1 MIDRFSNLAS
11 VCLHFGLVA
20 MLAQI
25 TFNFEEIEPPESG
38 MEFQVIDIEYAMPST
53 SPILAGNLPL
63 ASKSPQKTM
72 GEPRDIVA
80 IPDSV
85 FKGQQTA
92 ETATSSQSKAD
103 GSNFRFLSDPVSL
116 PGLELELTADTG
128 ASIEVPTSSV
138 DQVPAQRSERFQS
151 RLDAAALSRASS
163 ISTASQERPS
173 RLNSAALGA
182 AIGRATPIGLPSL
195 TVRQKVDLAQKVR
208 EQVMPCWNP
217 PPSNS
222 GAASI
227 VRLRVRLD
235 RQGGIVGQPIQSAV
249 VGQNDENASY
259 VTLLINSGRR
269 AIMLCAP
276 LDLPPELYD
285 AWAEVEVEF
294 DPRNL
299 R

>member
-11 VCLHFGLVA
+11 VFVHFVLVA

-25 TFNFEEIEPPESG
+25 TFNVEEIEPPESG
-38 MEFQVIDIEYAMPST
+38 IEFQVIDIEYAMPTT
-53 SPILAGNLPL
+53 SQIPAGNLPL
-63 ASKSPQKTM
+63 ASESPQKTLM
-72 GEPRDIVA
+72 GPLDNEAIPESEFRTEQIVA
-80 IPDSV
+80 
-85 FKGQQTA
+85 
-92 ETATSSQSKAD
+92 TATPSQSKAD
-103 GSNFRFLSDPVSL
+103 GSNLRFLSDPVSL
-116 PGLELELTADTG
+116 PDLEPELAVNTG

-138 DQVPAQRSERFQS
+138 DQVPAQRFGGFQS
-151 RLDAAALSRASS
+151 RLDAAAILRSSS
-163 ISTASQERPS
+163 ISAPSQDRPS
-173 RLNSAALGA
+173 RLNSSALGT
-182 AIGRATPIGLPSL
+182 AIGRAAPSGLPSL
-195 TVRQKVDLAQKVR
+195 TFRQRVDLAQKVR

-217 PPSNS
+217 PASNG

-235 RQGGIVGQPIQSAV
+235 RQGAVVGQPVQSAV
-249 VGQNDENASY
+249 VGQNDENSSY

-269 AIMLCAP
+269 AIMMCAP